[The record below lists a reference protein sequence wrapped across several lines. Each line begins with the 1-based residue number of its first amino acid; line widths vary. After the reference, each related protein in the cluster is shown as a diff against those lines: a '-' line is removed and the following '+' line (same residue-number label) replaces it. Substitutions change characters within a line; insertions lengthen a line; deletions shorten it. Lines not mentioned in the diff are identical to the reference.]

1 MEEKFLQV
9 KGLKIFTRI
18 TGKGDPFL
26 ILHGWGASS
35 RSWIKIQEKLS
46 ENFKV
51 FSLDFPGFGKSDL
64 PPKAWEVQDY
74 VELIIEYAEKIGIQ
88 KFYLLG
94 HSFGGRVS
102 IKLTAQL
109 PEKINKLI
117 LVDAAGIRVKSGI
130 KIKLMKVAISFL
142 SIFKIV
148 PGFQLG
154 KKIFYKFVLRSTDYL
169 KVRGVM
175 KETFIK
181 VIEEDLMPYLSKI
194 SVPSLVIWGR
204 RDRLVPLKDG
214 YLMNKEIKSSEL
226 KIFNCDHCPHLE
238 TPELLVETILDF
250 LK

>member
-9 KGLKIFTRI
+9 NGLKIFTRI

-64 PPKAWEVQDY
+64 PPKEWEVQDY
-74 VELIIEYAEKIGIQ
+74 VKLIVEYAEKIGIE

-102 IKLTAQL
+102 IKLTSQF

-117 LVDAAGIRVKSGI
+117 LVDAAGIKVKSRI
-130 KIKLMKVAISFL
+130 KIKLMKAIASSF
-142 SIFKIV
+142 SAMYF
-148 PGFQLG
+148 
-154 KKIFYKFVLRSTDYL
+154 
-169 KVRGVM
+169 
-175 KETFIK
+175 
-181 VIEEDLMPYLSKI
+181 
-194 SVPSLVIWGR
+194 
-204 RDRLVPLKDG
+204 
-214 YLMNKEIKSSEL
+214 
-226 KIFNCDHCPHLE
+226 
-238 TPELLVETILDF
+238 
-250 LK
+250 